1 MIPLIFLFAVLF
13 VTAALR
19 GCNSLVLE
27 RPNFT
32 KQNAEMEIM

>member
-1 MIPLIFLFAVLF
+1 MIRLILLIAALS